1 MPTNLPPKY
10 FDVEKKLKTA
20 GTPEEKIEIMDEML
34 SIIPKH
40 KGTEK
45 LRASLK
51 TKIAKQK
58 NAAQK
63 KSATAKH
70 GHSYKVKKSGAGQVI
85 VIGPPNAGKSMLVKS
100 LTHID
105 AHVEETPFTTFEP
118 YPAMMPFK
126 DIQIQLV
133 DTPPITPEYMETW
146 YPDLV
151 KAADAVIILIDPFAV
166 APDPIDAMRCIFDK
180 LTAKKIQFIEDCK
193 EPAPE
198 QGWVCKKTLVAAN
211 KSDLPDAA
219 ENLEILQELL
229 ETDFKLIPVSANTGQ
244 GLEEFKLRIYSMLNI
259 IRVYSKIP
267 GKKAELRAPFTLK
280 KGSTVMDMARA
291 VHKDFSEK
299 LQFARIWSTTA
310 YDGQRVHRN
319 HILEDE
325 DLIELH
331 M

>member
-10 FDVEKKLKTA
+10 YDVEQKLKTA
-20 GTPEEKIEIMDEML
+20 VTPEEKIEIMDEML

-70 GHSYKVKKSGAGQVI
+70 GPSYKVKKSGAGQVI
-85 VIGPPNAGKSMLVKS
+85 IIGPPNAGKSMLVKA

-105 AHVEETPFTTFEP
+105 ARVDEAPFTTFEP
-118 YPAMMPFK
+118 YPAMMPYK

-151 KAADAVIILIDPFAV
+151 KAADAAIMLIDPLAV
-166 APDPIDAMRCIFDK
+166 APDPIDALRCIFDK
-180 LTAKKIQFIEDCK
+180 LTAKKIEFIEDCG
-193 EPAPE
+193 EAVPE
-198 QGWVCKKTLVAAN
+198 HGWVCKKTLVVAN
-211 KSDLPDAA
+211 KYDLPDTA
-219 ENLEILQELL
+219 ENLDILQELL
-229 ETDFKLIPVSANTGQ
+229 EIDFKVIPVSANTGH
-244 GLEEFKLRIYSMLNI
+244 GLEALKERIYSMLNI

-267 GKKAELRAPFTLK
+267 GKKADLKDPFTLK

-299 LQFARIWSTTA
+299 LQFARIWSKTA
-310 YDGQRVHRN
+310 YDGQRVNRR